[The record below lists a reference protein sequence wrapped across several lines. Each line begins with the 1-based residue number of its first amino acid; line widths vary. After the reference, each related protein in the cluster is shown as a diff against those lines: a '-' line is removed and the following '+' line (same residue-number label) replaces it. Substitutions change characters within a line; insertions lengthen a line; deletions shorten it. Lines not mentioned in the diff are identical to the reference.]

1 MKHKYLIASS
11 FLTLGLVMVLS
22 LTACNGEVES
32 VENETGCTECHNETT
47 LVLTHVLEWEQSL
60 HSTGTAYAR
69 SSSASCAGCHS
80 SEGFTAM
87 LATDMNPG
95 EVTEGETNPSPPN
108 CRTCHEIHTSYTIE
122 DFALRTTDS
131 FTLYTS
137 GEKYDFGDGNLCANC
152 HQPRRSGPVVGG
164 GDVEVDSTHWGPHHG
179 VQATSFIGIG
189 GYGVE
194 PSRSRPHYEA
204 VSNGCPQCHMVND
217 RHEMEPDITSCEICH
232 SDIESFDYN
241 GVQTEVEEMLE
252 ELGGL
257 LEAKGLLEDGHPV
270 LGTYPEEQA
279 GALWN
284 YIAVVEDGSLGVHDP
299 DFIRAILQVG
309 IDALSSQ

>member
-1 MKHKYLIASS
+1 
-11 FLTLGLVMVLS
+11 
-22 LTACNGEVES
+22 
-32 VENETGCTECHNETT
+32 
-47 LVLTHVLEWEQSL
+47 
-60 HSTGTAYAR
+60 
-69 SSSASCAGCHS
+69 
-80 SEGFTAM
+80 
-87 LATDMNPG
+87 
-95 EVTEGETNPSPPN
+95 
-108 CRTCHEIHTSYTIE
+108 
-122 DFALRTTDS
+122 
-131 FTLYTS
+131 
-137 GEKYDFGDGNLCANC
+137 
-152 HQPRRSGPVVGG
+152 
-164 GDVEVDSTHWGPHHG
+164 
-179 VQATSFIGIG
+179 
-189 GYGVE
+189 
-194 PSRSRPHYEA
+194 
-204 VSNGCPQCHMVND
+204 MVND

-241 GVQTEVEEMLE
+241 GVQTEVKEMLE

>member
-11 FLTLGLVMVLS
+11 ILTLGLVMALS

-32 VENETGCTECHNETT
+32 VEKETGCTECHNETT

-80 SEGFTAM
+80 SEGFAAM

-95 EVTEGETNPSPPN
+95 EVTGGETNPSPPN

-122 DFALRTTDS
+122 DFALRATDS

-204 VSNGCPQCHMVND
+204 VSNGCPQCHMAND

-252 ELGGL
+252 ELVSL
-257 LEAKGLLEDGHPV
+257 LEARGLLEDGHPV
-270 LGTYPEEQA
+270 VGTYPEEQA